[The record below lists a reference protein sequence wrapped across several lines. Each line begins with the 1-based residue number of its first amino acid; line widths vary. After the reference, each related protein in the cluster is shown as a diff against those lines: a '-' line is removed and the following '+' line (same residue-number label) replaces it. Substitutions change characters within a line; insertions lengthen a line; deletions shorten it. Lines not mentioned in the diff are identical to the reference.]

1 MTGWESLVARGGLDH
16 VREELTRR
24 CFLVGRRVV
33 EPRLRHGRQRLEKP
47 SQRVVLPLGLAGSV
61 EVGEYP
67 IHELAE
73 LIAGLDDARRCVSW
87 SALPLA
93 HGRNRPTRSPARS
106 SACPCKSCPADTRR
120 KDSPR
125 RSRGSQ
131 IRAPQSYAGHRSP
144 GVGTTKQEG
153 PHGARD
159 AELART

>member
-1 MTGWESLVARGGLDH
+1 MGV
-16 VREELTRR
+16 TRSPWR
-24 CFLVGRRVV
+24 PGPCPRRVDTTLLLGRSACGGTAPP
-33 EPRLRHGRQRLEKP
+33 PRSPAPRETV
-47 SQRVVLPLGLAGSV
+47 QRVVLPLGLAGSV